1 MDSIK
6 EGLSMG
12 KNRKSSNDKEV
23 LKGTSSNIPAELPAD
38 IQSLFVLIESLR
50 ATIAAQ
56 NKIIE
61 SGNSADLPAEIKAF
75 VATIAALNTTI
86 EALAKANESNTRI
99 NESLNRSKQEVTQQ
113 NAELL
118 KKISELTALVA
129 SLVDQNKKDKSSKSN
144 DSSNSSIPPSASNP
158 SKSTGN
164 FSPKKVNKKY
174 SLRKKTQEKPGR
186 LAGHEGSGMKLKE
199 VSDRFVD
206 LFPEGCAGC
215 NNLVSCMQNGRVCD
229 TRYTTDIVFEALQ
242 TEYKSWEFQCPNRS
256 NQAVQGTFPQDV
268 TGSKQY
274 GPNIKNFV
282 VLLKNIGFVSYK
294 RMAKLC
300 SALELDLSTGTL
312 LDICNRFADK
322 CKDVRPMITS
332 LLQSSLSLGIDETGG
347 NINGSKIW
355 HHTTVSED
363 ATLIVAHKNRGE
375 KGTLSSGV
383 MQNFTGIV
391 CHDFWRSYFKL
402 ENVIHA
408 MCAAHLERE
417 NNKAQADNPTLKWP
431 TLMNDL
437 FHDLER
443 ARKKFLLLGLDRI
456 PDEVLLPYRDHYDDI
471 LKLGDE
477 EDPIPLVGEKLKKNG
492 EPRKPALSK
501 GQNLL
506 KRYKEYKEEILRFA
520 ADFDVPV
527 SNNRAEI
534 SFRFFKVAYNV
545 FGCFR
550 TEKGAADF
558 SMMNSVFDT
567 GRKQGLPPKEIVS
580 KVNNGNYLDIF
591 NDECRAILIA
601 NGAIPTLA

>member
-1 MDSIK
+1 
-6 EGLSMG
+6 MG
-12 KNRKSSNDKEV
+12 ENCKNNNDKEV
-23 LKGTSSNIPAELPAD
+23 LKGPSSNIPAELPVD

-61 SGNSADLPAEIKAF
+61 SHNKAELPSEIKAF
-75 VATIAALNTTI
+75 VATIASLNTII
-86 EALAKANESNTRI
+86 ETLVKANESNTKI
-99 NESLNRSKQEVTQQ
+99 NESLNRSKQELALH
-113 NAELL
+113 NAELME
-118 KKISELTALVA
+118 KISELTALVA

-174 SLRKKTQEKPGR
+174 SLRNKTQEKPGR
-186 LAGHEGSGMKLKE
+186 LPGHEGSGMKLKE
-199 VSDRFVD
+199 VSDRFVN

-215 NNLVSCMQNGRVCD
+215 KNLVSCMQSGRVCD

-242 TEYKSWEFQCPNRS
+242 TEYKNWEFQCPNRS

-274 GPNIKNFV
+274 GPNIKNFA

-300 SALELDLSTGTL
+300 SALGLDLSTGTL

-383 MQNFTGIV
+383 MQNFTGTV
-391 CHDFWRSYFKL
+391 CHDFWSSYFKL
-402 ENVIHA
+402 GNVIHA

-443 ARKKFLLLGLDRI
+443 ARNKFLLLGLGRI
-456 PDEVLLPYRDHYDDI
+456 PEEVLLPYLDHYDEI

-477 EDPIPLVGEKLKKNG
+477 EDPVPMVGEKLKKNG
-492 EPRKPALSK
+492 EPRKPTLSK
-501 GQNLL
+501 AQNLL
-506 KRYKEYKEEILRFA
+506 KRYKGYKEEILRFA
-520 ADFDVPV
+520 VDFGIPV
-527 SNNRAEI
+527 SNNRAET

-567 GRKQGLPPKEIVS
+567 GRKQGLPPKDIVS

>member
-1 MDSIK
+1 MV
-6 EGLSMG
+6 
-12 KNRKSSNDKEV
+12 KNRKSSNDNEV
-23 LKGTSSNIPAELPAD
+23 LKGTSSNILADLPAD
-38 IQSLFVLIESLR
+38 IQALFAIIESLR
-50 ATIAAQ
+50 DTVAAQ
-56 NKIIE
+56 NRIIE
-61 SGNSADLPAEIKAF
+61 SNSSADLPAEIKAF
-75 VATIAALNTTI
+75 VATIATLNTTI

-99 NESLNRSKQEVTQQ
+99 NESQNRSNQELAQH

-118 KKISELTALVA
+118 EKISELTALVA
-129 SLVDQNKKDKSSKSN
+129 SSVDQNKKDKSSKSN

-164 FSPKKVNKKY
+164 FSPRKMDKNR
-174 SLRKKTQEKPGR
+174 SLRKRTQEKPGR
-186 LAGHEGSGMKLKE
+186 LPGHEGSGMKLKE
-199 VSDRFVD
+199 VSDRFVN

-215 NNLVSCMQNGRVCD
+215 ENLVSCMQNGRVCD

-242 TEYKSWEFQCPNRS
+242 TEYKNWEFQCPN
-256 NQAVQGTFPQDV
+256 NANETVQGAFPQEV

-274 GPNIKNFV
+274 GPNIKHFA

-300 SALELDLSTGTL
+300 SALGLDLSTGTL
-312 LDICNRFADK
+312 IDICNRFADK
-322 CKDVRPMITS
+322 CKDVRSMITS
-332 LLQSSLSLGIDETGG
+332 LLQSSPVLGLDETGG
-347 NINGSKIW
+347 NVNGSKIW

-375 KGTLSSGV
+375 KGTLSAGV
-383 MQNFTGIV
+383 IQDYTRTV
-391 CHDFWRSYFKL
+391 CHDFWSPYFKF
-402 ENVIHA
+402 EDVIHA

-431 TLMNDL
+431 TKMNDL
-437 FHDLER
+437 FHDLQR
-443 ARKKFLLLGLDRI
+443 ARKEFKLLGHDRI
-456 PDEVLLPYRDHYDDI
+456 PDEVLLPYRDHYDEI

-501 GQNLL
+501 AQNLL
-506 KRYKEYKEEILRFA
+506 KRYKRYKEEVLRFA

-527 SNNRAEI
+527 SNNRAET

-580 KVNNGNYLDIF
+580 RVFNGNYLDIF

>member
-1 MDSIK
+1 
-6 EGLSMG
+6 MG
-12 KNRKSSNDKEV
+12 KNRKNSNDTEV
-23 LKGTSSNIPAELPAD
+23 LKGASPNSPADFPVD
-38 IQSLFVLIESLR
+38 IQSLFALIESLR

-61 SGNSADLPAEIKAF
+61 SYNKAELPSEIKAF
-75 VATIAALNTTI
+75 VATIASLNTII
-86 EALAKANESNTRI
+86 ETLVKANESNTKI
-99 NESLNRSKQEVTQQ
+99 NESLNRSKQELALH
-113 NAELL
+113 NAELME
-118 KKISELTALVA
+118 KISELTALVA

-174 SLRKKTQEKPGR
+174 SLRNKTQEKPGR
-186 LAGHEGSGMKLKE
+186 LPGHEGSGMKLKE
-199 VSDRFVD
+199 VSDRFVN
-206 LFPEGCAGC
+206 LFPEGCPGC
-215 NNLVSCMQNGRVCD
+215 KNLVSCMQNGRVCD

-242 TEYKSWEFQCPNRS
+242 TEYKNWEFQCPNRS
-256 NQAVQGTFPQDV
+256 NQAVHGSFPQEV

-274 GPNIKNFV
+274 GPNIRNFA

-300 SALELDLSTGTL
+300 SALGLDLSTGTL
-312 LDICNRFADK
+312 LDICNRFADR
-322 CKDVRPMITS
+322 CKEVRPMITS
-332 LLQSSLSLGIDETGG
+332 LLQSSLTLGVDETGG

-375 KGTLSSGV
+375 EGTLSSGV
-383 MQNFTGIV
+383 LLDFTGIL

-402 ENVIHA
+402 ANVLHA

-437 FHDLER
+437 FHELER
-443 ARKKFLLLGLDRI
+443 ERKKFLLLGFWRI
-456 PDEVLLPYRDHYDDI
+456 PEEVLLPYLDHYDEI
-471 LKLGDE
+471 LQVGDE
-477 EDPIPLVGEKLKKNG
+477 EDPIPLVGGKLKKNG

-501 GQNLL
+501 AQNLL
-506 KRYKEYKEEILRFA
+506 KRYKGYKEEILRFA
-520 ADFDVPV
+520 VDFNVPV
-527 SNNRAEI
+527 SNNRAET
-534 SFRFFKVAYNV
+534 SFRFLKVAYNV

-558 SMMNSVFDT
+558 SMTNSVFDT
-567 GRKQGLPPKEIVS
+567 GRKQGLPPKDIVS
-580 KVNNGNYLDIF
+580 KVNKGNYLDLF
-591 NDECRAILIA
+591 NDECRAILMA
-601 NGAIPTLA
+601 NGAIPTLV

>member
-1 MDSIK
+1 
-6 EGLSMG
+6 MG
-12 KNRKSSNDKEV
+12 KNHKNSNDTEV
-23 LKGTSSNIPAELPAD
+23 LQGASSNIPADFPVD
-38 IQSLFVLIESLR
+38 IQSLFALIESLR
-50 ATIAAQ
+50 ATVVAQ

-61 SGNSADLPAEIKAF
+61 SYNKAEPSAAIKAF
-75 VATIAALNTTI
+75 VATIASLNAIIDT
-86 EALAKANESNTRI
+86 LVKANESNTRI
-99 NESLNRSKQEVTQQ
+99 NDSLNRSKQDVVQQ
-113 NAELL
+113 NAELME
-118 KKISELTALVA
+118 KISELTAVIA

-144 DSSNSSIPPSASNP
+144 DSSNSSLPPSASNP

-164 FSPKKVNKKY
+164 LSPKKVDKNR

-186 LAGHEGSGMKLKE
+186 LPGHEGVGMKLKE
-199 VSDRFVD
+199 VSDRFVN
-206 LFPEGCAGC
+206 LLPEGCAGC
-215 NNLVSCMQNGRVCD
+215 QNLVSCMQTGRVCD
-229 TRYTTDIVFEALQ
+229 TRYTTDIVFESLQ
-242 TEYKSWEFQCPNRS
+242 TEYRNWEFQCPNKS
-256 NQAVQGTFPQDV
+256 NQAVQGAFPQDV

-274 GPNIKNFV
+274 GPNIKNFA

-300 SALELDLSTGTL
+300 SALGLDLSTGTL

-322 CKDVRPMITS
+322 CKEVRPMITN
-332 LLQSSLSLGIDETGG
+332 LLQSSLALGVDETGG

-375 KGTLSSGV
+375 EGTLSSGV
-383 MQNFTGIV
+383 LQDFTGIL

-402 ENVIHA
+402 ENVLHA

-417 NNKAQADNPTLKWP
+417 NNKAQADNPTLTWP

-443 ARKKFLLLGLDRI
+443 ARKEYLILGLSRI
-456 PDEVLLPYRDHYDDI
+456 PEEVLLPYLNQYDEI
-471 LKLGDE
+471 LMTGEE
-477 EDPIPLVGEKLKKNG
+477 EDPVPKVGQKLKKNG
-492 EPRKPALSK
+492 KPRKPTRSK
-501 GQNLL
+501 AQNLL

-520 ADFDVPV
+520 SDFDAPV
-527 SNNRAEI
+527 SNNRAET

-550 TEKGAADF
+550 TEKGAAAF

-567 GRKQGLPPKEIVS
+567 GRKQGLSPKDIVS
-580 KVNNGNYLDIF
+580 IINNGNYLDIF